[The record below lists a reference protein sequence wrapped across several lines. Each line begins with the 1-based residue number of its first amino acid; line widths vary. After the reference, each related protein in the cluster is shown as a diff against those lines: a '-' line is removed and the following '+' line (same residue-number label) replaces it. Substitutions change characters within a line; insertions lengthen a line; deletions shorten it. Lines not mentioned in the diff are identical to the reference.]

1 MNCANKFDRIG
12 DGLIQI
18 EVSILKSIDF
28 SDRDLPLSSH
38 ESRSSGNEWANS
50 FDCAID
56 LWVALELF
64 MPVIFNQT
72 EISDTYDKLI

>member
-1 MNCANKFDRIG
+1 MLLSMAQKYVSHCMKSVLNILMNCANKFDRIG

-38 ESRSSGNEWANS
+38 ESRSSGNE
-50 FDCAID
+50 
-56 LWVALELF
+56 
-64 MPVIFNQT
+64 
-72 EISDTYDKLI
+72 